1 VKNIVVFASGFGS
14 NFQAIIEASEQGHLT
29 AHVVGLIC
37 DQADAYAIT
46 RAQRHHIPVKVILRS
61 DYHSKAAMDQ
71 AILEQCQTWDA
82 DYLILAGYMR
92 LLSPF
97 IIHAYPSRILNIHPS
112 LLPKYKGL
120 HAIEQAIAHH
130 EKEYGI
136 TIHYVD
142 EGMDT
147 GEIIEQRKFSVED
160 IDYEVIKQKISALE
174 QDTYVQVIQKIMEE
188 EHEKSSHK
196 CQ

>member
-1 VKNIVVFASGFGS
+1 VKNIVVFASGYGS
-14 NFQAIIEASEQGHLT
+14 NFQAIIEASEQGHLK

-37 DQADAYAIT
+37 DQPQAYVID
-46 RAQRHHIPVKVILRS
+46 RAQKHHIPVKVLLRS
-61 DYHSKAAMDQ
+61 DFPSKEAMDK
-71 AILEQCQTWDA
+71 AILEQCQTWNA

-97 IIHAYPSRILNIHPS
+97 IVHAYPSRIINIHPS

-147 GEIIEQRKFSVED
+147 GEIIAQRKFSVEE
-160 IDYEVIKQKISALE
+160 INVEIIKQKISLLE
-174 QDTYVQVIQKIMEE
+174 QETYVQVIQTLLEE
-188 EHEKSSHK
+188 DHEKSAH
-196 CQ
+196 

>member
-1 VKNIVVFASGFGS
+1 MKNIVVFASGFGS
-14 NFQAIIEASEQGHLT
+14 NFQAIIEASEQGLLS

-37 DQADAYAIT
+37 DQSQAYVIT
-46 RAQRHHIPVKVILRS
+46 RAQLHHIPVKVLLRS
-61 DYHSKAAMDQ
+61 DFASKEGMDQ
-71 AILEQCQTWDA
+71 AILEQCQQWNA

-92 LLSPF
+92 LLSPLV
-97 IIHAYPSRILNIHPS
+97 IQAYPSRILNIHPS

-120 HAIEQAIAHH
+120 HAIEQAIKHN

-147 GEIIEQRKFSVED
+147 GEIIAQRKFSVEE
-160 IDYEVIKQKISALE
+160 IDYETIKQRISSLE
-174 QDTYVQVIQKIMEE
+174 QETYVQVIQTILEE
-188 EHEKSSHK
+188 DYEKSTH
-196 CQ
+196 

>member
-1 VKNIVVFASGFGS
+1 MKNIVVFASGYGS
-14 NFQAIIEASEQGHLT
+14 NFQAIIEASEQGHLK

-37 DQADAYAIT
+37 DQPQAYVIN
-46 RAQRHHIPVKVILRS
+46 RAQLHHVPVKVIVRS
-61 DYHSKAAMDQ
+61 DYASKEAMDKVV
-71 AILEQCQTWDA
+71 LEQCQIWNA

-97 IIHAYPSRILNIHPS
+97 IVHAYPSRILNIHPS

-147 GEIIEQRKFSVED
+147 GEIIVQRKFSVEEIDVD
-160 IDYEVIKQKISALE
+160 IIKHEISKLE
-174 QDTYVQVIQKIMEE
+174 QETYVQVIQTLLEE
-188 EHEKSSHK
+188 EHEKSSH
-196 CQ
+196 

>member
-1 VKNIVVFASGFGS
+1 MKNMVVFASGYGS
-14 NFQAIIEASEQGHLT
+14 NFQSIIEASEQGHLK

-37 DQADAYAIT
+37 DQPQAYVIN
-46 RAQRHHIPVKVILRS
+46 RAQLHHVPVKVITRT
-61 DYHSKAAMDQ
+61 DYASKEAMDK
-71 AILEQCQTWDA
+71 AILEQCQTWNA

-97 IIHAYPSRILNIHPS
+97 IVHAYPSRILNIHPS

-147 GEIIEQRKFSVED
+147 GEIIAQRKFSVEE
-160 IDYEVIKQKISALE
+160 INVEIIKQKISKLE
-174 QDTYVQVIQKIMEE
+174 QETYVQVIQKLLEE
-188 EHEKSSHK
+188 DHEKSAH
-196 CQ
+196 

>member
-1 VKNIVVFASGFGS
+1 MKNIVVFASGFGS

-37 DQADAYAIT
+37 DQADAYVIT
-46 RAQRHHIPVKVILRS
+46 RANQHHIPVKVILRS

-71 AILEQCQTWDA
+71 TILEQCQTWNA

-120 HAIEQAIAHH
+120 HAIEQAIANQ
-130 EKEYGI
+130 EKEYGV

-147 GEIIEQRKFSVED
+147 GEIIEQCKFSVEE
-160 IDYEVIKQKISALE
+160 IDYEAIKQKISYLE
-174 QDTYVQVIQKIMEE
+174 QVTYVQVIQKIMEE
-188 EHEKSSHK
+188 EHEKSSH
-196 CQ
+196 